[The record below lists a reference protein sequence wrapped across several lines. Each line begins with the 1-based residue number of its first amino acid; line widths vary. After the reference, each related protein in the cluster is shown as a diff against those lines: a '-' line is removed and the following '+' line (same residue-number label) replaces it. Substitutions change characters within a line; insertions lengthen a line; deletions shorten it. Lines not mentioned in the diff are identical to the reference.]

1 MELKF
6 DVIIECAPDDG
17 INAHSL
23 CEEIQDYLDSGYEST
38 AQVVKYHMEQD
49 QYTSFYPNSPRL
61 YDNGRA

>member
-6 DVIIECAPDDG
+6 EVIIECAPDDG
-17 INAHSL
+17 VNPHSL
-23 CEEIQDYLDSGYEST
+23 CEEIQEYLDSGYEST

-49 QYTSFYPNSPRL
+49 QYTPFYPNSPRL

>member
-6 DVIIECAPDDG
+6 SVIIECAPDDG

-49 QYTSFYPNSPRL
+49 QYTSIYPNSPRL